1 MILRR
6 EQLGNHPTVFRA
18 MTGLTVA
25 AFDQLL
31 PELLAAFAAARR
43 RRLDRPNRRR
53 AVGGGDAFDL
63 AVADQFLLT
72 VVWLRHY
79 PTQECLGYL
88 FGGSDSTA
96 LRAVRRCLPL
106 LEPSGKDT
114 MRLPDPGRGHRR
126 DLPALLQQTPELAV
140 IVDTFEQR
148 TQRPQRRQRAYS
160 SGKKKAHTL
169 KSQVAVDEDGHVVAV
184 ADSRPG
190 RWADLKVFRRSGL
203 AGKLIRA
210 KVGALGDLGY
220 VGRDGVSPRLRAATP
235 RRKPRGQD
243 RPPEDRRYHRA
254 FARRRIVVEHAIG
267 RLRRYQALTA
277 VNRHGR
283 KGQRRGS
290 GRWPDWSTAC
300 STTAGTPERVRGKG
314 WYGQPLILKNV

>member
-6 EQLGNHPTVFRA
+6 EHLGQHPSVFRA
-18 MTGLTVA
+18 LTGLTVE

-31 PELLAAFAAARR
+31 PELLAAFAADRR
-43 RRLDRPNRRR
+43 RRLDRPDRRR
-53 AVGGGDAFDL
+53 AVGGGDDFDL

-88 FGGSDSTA
+88 FGVSDSTA
-96 LRAVRRCLPL
+96 LRAVRRCLPV
-106 LEPSGKDT
+106 LEQSGTDT
-114 MRLPDPGRGHRR
+114 MRLPDPGKGHRR
-126 DLPALLQQTPELAV
+126 DLPALLKQTPELAV
-140 IVDTFEQR
+140 VVDTFEQR
-148 TQRPQRRQRAYS
+148 THRPQRRQRAYY

-169 KSQVAVDEDGHVVAV
+169 KSQVAVDEDGHIVDV

-203 AGKLIRA
+203 AGRLIRA

-220 VGRDGVSPRLRAATP
+220 VGLDGVSPRLRAATP

-243 RPPEDRRYHRA
+243 RPPEDRRYNRA
-254 FARRRIVVEHAIG
+254 FARRRIVVEHGIN
-267 RLRRYQALTA
+267 RLRRYQALSA

-283 KGQRRGS
+283 KGH
-290 GRWPDWSTAC
+290 A
-300 STTAGTPERVRGKG
+300 ARVRAVAG
-314 WYGQPLILKNV
+314 LVNRMLDHRHDS